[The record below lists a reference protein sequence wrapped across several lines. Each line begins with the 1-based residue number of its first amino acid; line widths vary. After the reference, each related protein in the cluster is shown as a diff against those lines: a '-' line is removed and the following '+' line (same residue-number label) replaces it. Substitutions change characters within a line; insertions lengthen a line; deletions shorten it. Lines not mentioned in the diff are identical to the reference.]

1 MKKRMLIIAV
11 LLIAAFICV
20 SLLNGTLPD
29 PAQTEPSSGSTA
41 AAEIKPSS
49 KGSPYKFYYER
60 LSSLEK
66 QAYNAIIEEIYDM
79 PERIYV
85 PKIDGKE
92 LDNVFSALLYDN
104 PDLFFLG
111 RKCAV
116 ETKMWFTYFS
126 VDYIIDKSELA
137 SMRERLE
144 QECAAFEQTLTDTG
158 DEWRTELEIHDYVI
172 DKCKYHDPE
181 GDLIYSSSYGAIVN
195 GQAACEGY
203 SKAAK
208 LLLDRAGIENSLI
221 SGISDNGDGS
231 SGAHMWNVV
240 NIGGDFYHLDCT
252 WDDPVSD
259 DGGELRMYTYFNL
272 SDEMISGTHSDFSYD
287 FGCNAEKENYYI
299 KTGTYFEGY
308 SRSAEGRLA
317 GIIAD
322 SLDNGRYQV
331 QLRFADK
338 SGYNSAV
345 ADLISSERIYNVL
358 VDASKRTD
366 APLSTES
373 VGYYENPAQ
382 KVLTLVMKQK

>member
-1 MKKRMLIIAV
+1 MLIIAV

>member
-79 PERIYV
+79 PEQISV

-137 SMRERLE
+137 SMREQLE
-144 QECAAFEQTLTDTG
+144 RECAAFEQTLTDTG